1 MMEEN
6 QKWECPKC
14 KNHTYET
21 DEIAATGTGLTKF
34 INMQN
39 RKFSVVTCDRCKYT
53 EFYKGDTSMLSNILD
68 IFGN

>member
-1 MMEEN
+1 MEEN

-14 KNHTYET
+14 HNHTYET

-39 RKFSVVTCDRCKYT
+39 RKFSVVTCDRCKW
-53 EFYKGDTSMLSNILD
+53 DTSMLSNILD